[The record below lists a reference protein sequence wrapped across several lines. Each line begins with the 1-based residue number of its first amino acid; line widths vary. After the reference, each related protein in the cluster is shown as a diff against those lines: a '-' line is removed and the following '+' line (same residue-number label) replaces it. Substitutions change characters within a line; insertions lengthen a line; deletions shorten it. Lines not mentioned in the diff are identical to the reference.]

1 MKAKYAFVAGLLCAS
16 GYVSGQSII
25 EGKKNEDLSLLL
37 EEVVVT
43 GTGTDHYLKEAPVQ
57 TEVIT
62 KRALE
67 QYQARTIEELLNGL
81 SPSISFMDGSMGNHI
96 QLNGLSN
103 DYILIMIDGKRMNGD
118 VGGQNDLN
126 MLNPAHIERIEIV
139 KGAASSLY
147 GSDAIAGVI
156 NIITKKNLS
165 KQELTSTSRV
175 GEYGDVRESISLGWT
190 FGKVKSVTALDFH
203 HTDGWRNTDLQ
214 WNQQQL
220 KPGST
225 QKNSQSFNQLYIIR
239 EAGMGGKQTA
249 NPICLS
255 QLLRALG
262 GSSAWA
268 MELPRQ
274 RFLLPQLWVCHK
286 REIQIK
292 GTKLLDC
299 RSLLRPIWLFL

>member
-43 GTGTDHYLKEAPVQ
+43 GTGTNHYLKEAPVQ

-126 MLNPAHIERIEIV
+126 MLNLANIERIEIV

-225 QKNSQSFNQLYIIR
+225 QK
-239 EAGMGGKQTA
+239 T
-249 NPICLS
+249 
-255 QLLRALG
+255 
-262 GSSAWA
+262 
-268 MELPRQ
+268 
-274 RFLLPQLWVCHK
+274 VK
-286 REIQIK
+286 RS
-292 GTKLLDC
+292 TNYT
-299 RSLLRPIWLFL
+299 

>member
-43 GTGTDHYLKEAPVQ
+43 GTGTNHYLKEAPVQ

-103 DYILIMIDGKRMNGD
+103 DYIVIMIDGKRMNGD

-126 MLNPAHIERIEIV
+126 MLNPADIERIEIV

-175 GEYGDVRESISLGWT
+175 GE
-190 FGKVKSVTALDFH
+190 
-203 HTDGWRNTDLQ
+203 
-214 WNQQQL
+214 
-220 KPGST
+220 
-225 QKNSQSFNQLYIIR
+225 
-239 EAGMGGKQTA
+239 
-249 NPICLS
+249 
-255 QLLRALG
+255 
-262 GSSAWA
+262 
-268 MELPRQ
+268 
-274 RFLLPQLWVCHK
+274 
-286 REIQIK
+286 
-292 GTKLLDC
+292 
-299 RSLLRPIWLFL
+299 